1 MFAIDL
7 DNDMQHGDRH
17 GTFFKQQQQ
26 QPKQIHN
33 SSAIKCQISF
43 LI

>member
-7 DNDMQHGDRH
+7 DIDMQHGDRH
-17 GTFFKQQQQ
+17 GTFFKQQQ

-33 SSAIKCQISF
+33 SSAIKCQISV